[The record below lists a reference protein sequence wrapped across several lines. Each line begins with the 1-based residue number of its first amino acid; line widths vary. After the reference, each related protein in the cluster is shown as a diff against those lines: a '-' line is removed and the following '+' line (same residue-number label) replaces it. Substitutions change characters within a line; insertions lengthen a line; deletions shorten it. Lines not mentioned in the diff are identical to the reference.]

1 MNQDDIIISR
11 IQDKMRQ
18 AEEGYYVTSTGF
30 LDLHSQSLAKKAVRG
45 ASVNAF
51 FYGGYEDAERRMLI
65 CAPKDLAPT
74 LEDALMMDEFVK
86 VVHIDVKEG
95 GRKLTHRDFLG
106 SVLGL
111 GLDRSVVGDILVHE
125 NGADMIIRPDIA
137 DFILAEYTSVGRSY
151 AMLSLGEIDELVV
164 PEKRVQLIR
173 DTIPSMRLDNVV
185 STAFKVSRSDA
196 VRAIK
201 SGLVYVDHAE
211 TDKIDKKIEEGSV
224 VILRGRGKA
233 YFKAIGGESKKGRIW
248 VEFERYI

>member
-1 MNQDDIIISR
+1 MNQDEIIISR
-11 IQDKMRQ
+11 IQDKLRQ

-30 LDLHSQSLAKKAVRG
+30 LDLHSQSLAKKAIRG

-51 FYGGYEDAERRMLI
+51 FYGGYEDAERCMLI
-65 CAPKDLAPT
+65 CAPGDLAPT
-74 LEDALMMDEFVK
+74 LEDALMMDDFLR
-86 VVHIDVKEG
+86 VVHIEVKEG

-111 GLDRSVVGDILVHE
+111 GLDRSVVGDILVRE
-125 NGADMIIRPDIA
+125 NGADMIIKPEIA

-151 AMLSLGEIDELVV
+151 AMLSLGDISELKV
-164 PEKRVQLIR
+164 PERRVQLVR

-201 SGLVYVDHAE
+201 SGLVFVDHVE
-211 TDKIDKKIEEGSV
+211 TDKIDKKIDEGSV
-224 VILRGRGKA
+224 VILRGKGKA